1 MKLVCPNNCDAGRY
15 ENVGFRLVGVP
26 VTVNEDLTVDVD
38 GVHSAIVNIYR
49 GLIPG
54 AKLLCARCHEKTII
68 EE

>member
-1 MKLVCPNNCDAGRY
+1 MKLVCPNNCAPGRF

-54 AKLLCARCHEKTII
+54 AKLLCAGCHEKAII

>member
-1 MKLVCPNNCDAGRY
+1 
-15 ENVGFRLVGVP
+15 VGVP

-54 AKLLCARCHEKTII
+54 AKLLCAGCHEKAII